1 MELEYICHSSIFIKT
16 GDTNILFDPWFEG
29 PAYHQ
34 QWHVFPKP
42 VNTLQL
48 QSAQNIIITHGHEDH
63 LHTATLKTLPK
74 GARVFFPY
82 QWRAGAKEYFGHMG
96 FKDVTEAIS
105 FKTYQLGVNTK
116 ITYIGFALESTVV
129 IEAEGKVLVN
139 INDSLNSHHQ
149 NVVDVFVM
157 EIKKRWPVIDYLISG
172 WSGAGYFPNTV
183 HYQNKDD
190 IDVAKIREQY
200 FANHLCKIIHA
211 LQPKSVIPFAPGF
224 VLLRNDKQ
232 WINEVKFPRTYL
244 KEYYNKYFE
253 LNNDKKFIIMQPGDI
268 ISNDI
273 HEKISP
279 YHQLEIKKSI
289 NHLIAVQYEKEI
301 IASNA
306 FSTVPKQSLS
316 EIVHKVLNLVNK
328 NTKLYSNEVL
338 LDTCFSLNFADS
350 EETVFYNFV
359 FHVGEF
365 NFTTTAIQS
374 PQSKLL
380 ITTWSY
386 LLQSCI
392 DKEWGGDIL
401 TIGYGL
407 DVYVYDE
414 MTLEKNLDIVCVR
427 LISRFPSAQRDL
439 RKNPLRALKFY
450 FNQPMLARLALKQK
464 VQLRSAVNKYPYNE
478 RDHWITYT
486 KCELCK
492 VCNMPLLSYEF
503 GERLWN

>member
-1 MELEYICHSSIFIKT
+1 MELEYICHSSFFIKT
-16 GDTNILFDPWFEG
+16 EDTNILFDPWWAG

-34 QWHVFPKP
+34 QWYVFPKP
-42 VNTLQL
+42 INTLQL

-63 LHTATLKTLPK
+63 LHSQTLKTLPK
-74 GARVFFPY
+74 KAKVFFPY
-82 QWRAGAKEYFGHMG
+82 QWRAGALQYFNHLG
-96 FKDVTEAIS
+96 FHNIVEAIS
-105 FKTYQLGVNTK
+105 FKSYQLGSNTK

-149 NVVDVFVM
+149 NVVDVFLTQ
-157 EIKKRWPVIDYLISG
+157 IKKRWPVIDYLISG

-183 HYQNKDD
+183 HYKDKDD
-190 IDVAKIREQY
+190 KEVAKIREQY

-211 LQPKSVIPFAPGF
+211 LQPTSVIPFAPGF
-224 VLLRNDKQ
+224 ALLQNDKQ
-232 WINEVKFPRTYL
+232 WINEKKFPRTYL
-244 KEYYNKYFE
+244 KSYYTKYFE
-253 LNNDKKFIIMQPGDI
+253 PDTDKKFVIMQPGDVI
-268 ISNDI
+268 INEV

-279 YHQLEIKKSI
+279 YHQLETNSNI
-289 NHLIAVQYEKEI
+289 NHLIAVQYEREI
-301 IASNA
+301 ITANT
-306 FSTVPKQSLS
+306 FLKVQKETLTELVG
-316 EIVHKVLNLVNK
+316 KVLKLVNE
-328 NTKLYSNEVL
+328 NTKLYNIEVL
-338 LDTCFSLNFADS
+338 LDTCFSLSFADAQ
-350 EETVFYNFV
+350 ENVFYNFV
-359 FHVGEF
+359 YHDSEF
-365 NFTTTAIQS
+365 IFDTSPTQS

-407 DVYVYDE
+407 DVYVYE
-414 MTLEKNLDIVCVR
+414 ELTLEKNLDIVCVR
-427 LISRFPSAQRDL
+427 LISRFPSAHKEL

-450 FNQPMLARLALKQK
+450 FNQPMLARLAITQK
-464 VQLRSAVNKYPYNE
+464 VKLRSAVNKYPYNE

-503 GERLWN
+503 GEQLSV